1 MMVQRIALAPQGPE
15 FSRFVMGYWRL
26 MEWNFTPR
34 QLVSFIE
41 AHLDLGVTTVDHAD
55 IYGGYQCE
63 AAFGEALKLAPH
75 LRARMEMVTKCGIA
89 TTAKPEHALGHYITE
104 RDHIIH
110 SAEQSLRNLATDYL
124 DLLLIHR
131 PDPLMDA
138 DEVAE
143 AFLQLHQSG
152 KVRHF
157 GVSNFTPAQFSLLQS
172 RLPFTLVTNQVEISP
187 VHQSLL
193 LDGTLD
199 QLQQLRIRPMAWSC
213 LGGGRIFSDA
223 DCQPLRDELHQVA
236 TELNAENI
244 EQVIYAWVLRLPSA
258 PLPIIGSG
266 KIERVRSS
274 LGALN
279 LQMSRQQ
286 WFRIRK
292 AALGYDV
299 P

>member
-1 MMVQRIALAPQGPE
+1 MVQRIALAPQGPE

-26 MEWNFTPR
+26 MDWNMSPQ

-41 AHLDLGVTTVDHAD
+41 SHLDLGVTTVDHAD
-55 IYGGYQCE
+55 IYGGYLCE

-75 LRARMEMVTKCGIA
+75 LRARMEIVSKCGIA

-104 RDHIIH
+104 RDHIIR
-110 SAEQSLRNLATDYL
+110 SAEQSLVNLATDHL

-143 AFLQLHQSG
+143 AFLHLHQSG

-172 RLPFTLVTNQVEISP
+172 RLPFTLATNQVEISP
-187 VHQSLL
+187 VHQPLL

-213 LGGGRIFSDA
+213 LGGGRLFNDA
-223 DCQPLRDELHQVA
+223 AFQPLRDELARVA
-236 TELNAENI
+236 QELNAETI
-244 EQVIYAWVLRLPSA
+244 EQVVYAWVMRLPSA

-266 KIERVRSS
+266 KIERVRSA

-279 LQMSRQQ
+279 LQMTRQQ
-286 WFRIRK
+286 WFRICK

>member
-1 MMVQRIALAPQGPE
+1 MVQRITLAPQGPE

-26 MEWNFTPR
+26 MDWNMSPL
-34 QLVSFIE
+34 QLASFIE
-41 AHLDLGVTTVDHAD
+41 EHIDLGVTTVDHAD

-63 AAFGEALKLAPH
+63 AAFGEALKLVPA
-75 LRARMEMVTKCGIA
+75 LRERMEIVTKCGIA
-89 TTAKPEHALGHYITE
+89 TTAKPEHALGHYIT
-104 RDHIIH
+104 DSAHIIK
-110 SAEQSLRNLATDYL
+110 SAEQSLVNLATDRI

-143 AFLQLHQSG
+143 AFLSLHQSG

-157 GVSNFTPAQFSLLQS
+157 GVSNFTPAQFALLQS
-172 RLPFTLVTNQVEISP
+172 RLPFTLATNQVEISP
-187 VHQSLL
+187 VHQPLL

-199 QLQQLRIRPMAWSC
+199 QLQQQRIRPMAWSC
-213 LGGGRIFSDA
+213 LGGGRLFNDDA
-223 DCQPLRDELHQVA
+223 FQPLRNELETIA
-236 TELNAENI
+236 LELNAQSI
-244 EQVIYAWVLRLPSA
+244 EQVVYAWILRLPSK

-266 KIERVRSS
+266 KIERVRS
-274 LGALN
+274 ALAAEE
-279 LQMSRQQ
+279 LQMTRQQ

>member
-1 MMVQRIALAPQGPE
+1 MVQRIALAPQGPE

-26 MEWNFTPR
+26 LEWKMSAR
-34 QLVSFIE
+34 ELVGFIE
-41 AHLDLGVTTVDHAD
+41 SHLELGVTTVDHAD

-63 AAFGEALKLAPH
+63 AAFGEALKLVPQ
-75 LRARMEMVTKCGIA
+75 LRAKMEIVSKCGIA
-89 TTAKPEHALGHYITE
+89 TTAKAEHAIGHYITD
-104 RDHIIH
+104 RSHIIH
-110 SAEQSLRNLATDYL
+110 SAEQSLSNLSTDYL

-143 AFLQLHQSG
+143 AFLNLHQSG

-157 GVSNFTPAQFSLLQS
+157 GVSNFTPAQFALLQS
-172 RLPFTLVTNQVEISP
+172 RLPFTLATNQVEISP
-187 VHQSLL
+187 LYQPLL

-199 QLQQLRIRPMAWSC
+199 QLQQLRVRPMAWSC
-213 LGGGRIFSDA
+213 LGGGRLFNDVEY
-223 DCQPLRDELHQVA
+223 QPLREELRAVA
-236 TELNAENI
+236 QELNADNI
-244 EQVIYAWVLRLPSA
+244 EQVVYAWVMRLPSQ

-266 KIERVRSS
+266 KIERVRAA
-274 LGALN
+274 LGAEQ
-279 LQMSRQQ
+279 LQMTRQQ

>member
-1 MMVQRIALAPQGPE
+1 MVQRITLAPQGPE

-26 MEWNFTPR
+26 MDWNMSPL
-34 QLVSFIE
+34 QLASFIE
-41 AHLDLGVTTVDHAD
+41 EHLDLGITTVDHAD
-55 IYGGYQCE
+55 IYGDYQCE
-63 AAFGEALKLAPH
+63 AAFGEALKLVPA
-75 LRARMEMVTKCGIA
+75 LRDRMEIVTKCGIA
-89 TTAKPEHALGHYITE
+89 TTAKPEHALGHYIT
-104 RDHIIH
+104 DSAHIIK
-110 SAEQSLRNLATDYL
+110 SAEQSLVNLATDRI

-143 AFLQLHQSG
+143 AFLNLHQSG

-157 GVSNFTPAQFSLLQS
+157 GVSNFTPAQFALLQS
-172 RLPFTLVTNQVEISP
+172 RLPFTLATNQVEISP
-187 VHQSLL
+187 VHQPLL

-213 LGGGRIFSDA
+213 LGGGRLFNDEEF
-223 DCQPLRDELHQVA
+223 QPLRNELETIA
-236 TELNAENI
+236 RELNAESI
-244 EQVIYAWVLRLPSA
+244 EQVVYAWILRLPSK

-266 KIERVRSS
+266 KIERVRS
-274 LGALN
+274 ALAAEE
-279 LQMSRQQ
+279 LQMTRQQ

>member
-1 MMVQRIALAPQGPE
+1 MLQRVQIAPQGPV
-15 FSRFVMGYWRL
+15 FSRMVMGYWRL
-26 MEWNFTPR
+26 MEWEMTSQ

-41 AHLDLGVTTVDHAD
+41 QHLECGITTVDHAD
-55 IYGGYQCE
+55 IYGGYLCE
-63 AAFGEALKLAPH
+63 AEFGKALRLQPQ
-75 LRARMEMVTKCGIA
+75 LRERLELVTKCGIA
-89 TTAKPEHALGHYITE
+89 TTANPDHKLGHYIT
-104 RDHIIH
+104 DAAHIIQ
-110 SAEQSLRNLATDYL
+110 SADNSLRHFNTDYL

-138 DEVAE
+138 DEVAS

-152 KVRHF
+152 KVKHF
-157 GVSNFTPAQFSLLQS
+157 GVSNFTPTQFSLLQS

-187 VHQSLL
+187 VYQPLL

-199 QLQQLRIRPMAWSC
+199 QCQQLRIKPMAWSC
-213 LGGGRIFSDA
+213 LAGGKMFTGSEY
-223 DCQPLRDELHQVA
+223 QPLRDELKLIQQE
-236 TELNAENI
+236 TGAETI
-244 EQVIYAWVLRLPSA
+244 EQLIYAWILQLPSQ

-274 LGALN
+274 AASAQITLN
-279 LQMSRQQ
+279 RQQ